1 MPRTWLGV
9 AKNVGEALRKAREQA
24 GLSLR
29 DLSRLSGMSSG
40 YLSQIETGARKDPGF
55 KTVLLLAKSIGVSM
69 DDLARGLE
77 GFAITTRPLKK
88 VIAPTLAGIDRAR
101 SDALRIARRLEDALS
116 SLSPPPKKRAIPP
129 KKRR

>member
-1 MPRTWLGV
+1 M
-9 AKNVGEALRKAREQA
+9 AREQA

-69 DDLARGLE
+69 DDLARQLE
-77 GFAITTRPLKK
+77 GFAITTKPPKEA
-88 VIAPTLAGIDRAR
+88 IAPALASIDHAR
-101 SDALRIARRLEDALS
+101 SDALRIARRLENALS
-116 SLSPPPKKRAIPP
+116 SLSPAPKKRSSPT

>member
-1 MPRTWLGV
+1 M
-9 AKNVGEALRKAREQA
+9 AKNVGEALREAREQA

-55 KTVLLLAKSIGVSM
+55 KTVLRLAKAVGASM

-77 GFAITTRPLKK
+77 GSSAAVRTAEKSL
-88 VIAPTLAGIDRAR
+88 APTLANIDRAR
-101 SDALRIARRLEDALS
+101 ADALRIAKRLEEALA
-116 SLSPPPKKRAIPP
+116 SLSPAQ
-129 KKRR
+129 KKRRAAKKSGAARTR